1 MLLAVS
7 SCLLGN
13 NVRYDGSNQM
23 NKFVLKTL
31 SEYAQF
37 VPFCPEHLAL
47 GTPRETIR
55 IISEKEKDLELKTVF
70 TKEDVTSKVFEAS
83 SQEIDNLKKQAIC
96 GIILKS
102 KSPSCGLGSTKYYEN
117 GMPQGKKDGVFA
129 AMCKEEFK
137 YLPIEE
143 EARLNDAWLR
153 ENFIMQIFA
162 YSEVEELSNNITKFN
177 ELVEFHTSYK
187 YLLHSKNEV
196 LYRELGN
203 IVANHEK
210 KSLKDI
216 MDEYKQLFKQTIA
229 TKSKISKTVNVLEH
243 MVGFFKKDLTSKE
256 KIELKD
262 LIAQYKEKI
271 IPLITVIALIKMFS
285 VKYEKEF
292 LLKQKFLHPYPDK
305 LALRSDI
312 NSGK

>member
-31 SEYAQF
+31 SKYAEF
-37 VPFCPEHLAL
+37 VHFCPEHLAM

-55 IISEKEKDLELKTVF
+55 IINDKNKLELKTVF
-70 TKEDVTSKVFEAS
+70 SKEDVTSKVIQS
-83 SQEIDNLKKQAIC
+83 SKDEIQKLKQEPIC

-129 AMCKEEFK
+129 AMCKEQFP

-162 YSEVEELSNNITKFN
+162 YSEIQNLSNNISKFKH
-177 ELVEFHTSYK
+177 LVDFHTSYK

-196 LYRELGN
+196 LYRDLGN
-203 IVANHEK
+203 IVANHDK
-210 KSLKDI
+210 KSLKEV
-216 MDEYKQLFKQTIA
+216 MAEYKELFIKTIA

-243 MVGFFKKDLTSKE
+243 MAGFFKKELTSKE
-256 KIELKD
+256 KLELKE
-262 LIAQYKEKI
+262 LISQYKEKI
-271 IPLITVIALIKMFS
+271 IPLITVIALIKLLS
-285 VKYEKEF
+285 VKYDKEF
-292 LLKQKFLHPYPDK
+292 LLKQKFLQPYPDE

-312 NSGK
+312 KSGK

>member
-31 SEYAQF
+31 SKYAEF
-37 VPFCPEHLAL
+37 VHFCPEHLAM

-55 IISEKEKDLELKTVF
+55 IINDKNKLELKTVF
-70 TKEDVTSKVFEAS
+70 SKEDVTSKVIQS
-83 SQEIDNLKKQAIC
+83 SKDEIQKLKQEPIC

-129 AMCKEEFK
+129 AMCKEQFP

-162 YSEVEELSNNITKFN
+162 YSEIQNLSNNISKFKH
-177 ELVEFHTSYK
+177 LVDFHTSYK

-196 LYRELGN
+196 LYRDLGN
-203 IVANHEK
+203 IVANHDK
-210 KSLKDI
+210 KSLKDV
-216 MDEYKQLFKQTIA
+216 MAEYKELFIKTIA

-243 MVGFFKKDLTSKE
+243 MAGFFKKELTSKE
-256 KIELKD
+256 KLELKE
-262 LIAQYKEKI
+262 LISQYKEKI
-271 IPLITVIALIKMFS
+271 IPLITVIALIKLLS
-285 VKYEKEF
+285 VKYDKEF
-292 LLKQKFLHPYPDK
+292 LLKQKFLQPYPDE

-312 NSGK
+312 KSGK